1 MHWYIL
7 RKMQRHM
14 SILQNRFK
22 PKCSSTSLCITFETL
37 ELHELQCSFKVNYI
51 KTTSTHCS
59 VMGNYISKLHWTSVV
74 SLETTSK
81 LHRTSV
87 VPWETTSKLRHIIF
101 SGNVIID
108 YDIYHEISYLVD
120 LHRYFQ
126 SHVNSKIILHI
137 MFHEISYFMT
147 SIMISQ
153 KKSNMSFSREL

>member
-1 MHWYIL
+1 
-7 RKMQRHM
+7 MQRHM

-51 KTTSTHCS
+51 KATSTHCS
-59 VMGNYISKLHWTSVV
+59 VMGNYI
-74 SLETTSK
+74 ETTLDQCSFIGNYIK
-81 LHRTSV
+81 TTPNQCSSMGNYIK
-87 VPWETTSKLRHIIF
+87 TTSHNIIF
-101 SGNVIID
+101 SRNVIID

>member
-1 MHWYIL
+1 
-7 RKMQRHM
+7 MQRHM

-37 ELHELQCSFKVNYI
+37 ELHKLQCSFKVNYI

-59 VMGNYISKLHWTSVV
+59 VMGNYIKTTLDQCSFIGNYIKTTPNQCS
-74 SLETTSK
+74 SMGNYIKTTS
-81 LHRTSV
+81 HN
-87 VPWETTSKLRHIIF
+87 IIF

-126 SHVNSKIILHI
+126 SHVNSKNHI
-137 MFHEISYFMT
+137 TYHVS
-147 SIMISQ
+147 
-153 KKSNMSFSREL
+153 